1 MAFLVSTARNARA
14 MMDKLALVIGLV
26 LGTVLTANHV
36 QLDLLW
42 TGVGGGTLAYAIH
55 RLREDAAP

>member
-1 MAFLVSTARNARA
+1 
-14 MMDKLALVIGLV
+14 MDKLALVLGLV

-42 TGVGGGTLAYAIH
+42 AGVGGGTLAYFIN
-55 RLREDAAP
+55 RVREALAA